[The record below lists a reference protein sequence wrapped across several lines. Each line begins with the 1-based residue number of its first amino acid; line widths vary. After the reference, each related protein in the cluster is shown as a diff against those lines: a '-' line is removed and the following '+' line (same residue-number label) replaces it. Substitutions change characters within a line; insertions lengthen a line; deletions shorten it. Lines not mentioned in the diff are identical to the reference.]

1 MKKIETKSGNL
12 SSSRREFLEKSG
24 SIAVMSIFG
33 LGFFTACSSSEDMD
47 PQQPPQNPPTSGGG
61 SNGITISGNTVRID
75 LDVQTGL
82 KTAGG
87 WLLVVDAQT
96 LIVNVGGSYSAMT
109 SVCTHSG
116 CDRNWTF
123 ESNKFTCTC
132 HGSEFDTNGNVLKGP
147 ANQALR
153 SFSTSI
159 NNNILTITK

>member
-1 MKKIETKSGNL
+1 MEKFETKSGNL

-24 SIAVMSIFG
+24 SIAVMSLFG
-33 LGFFTACSSSEDMD
+33 LGFFTACSSSDDMD
-47 PQQPPQNPPTSGGG
+47 PQQPPQTPPPTSGG
-61 SNGITISGNTVRID
+61 SNGITVSGNTVRID

-82 KTAGG
+82 KTSGA

-96 LIVNVGGSYSAMT
+96 LVVNVNGSYNALT
-109 SVCTHSG
+109 SVCTHTG

-123 ESNKFTCTC
+123 GSNKFVCSC

-147 ANQALR
+147 ANQPLR
-153 SFSTSI
+153 SFSTSL